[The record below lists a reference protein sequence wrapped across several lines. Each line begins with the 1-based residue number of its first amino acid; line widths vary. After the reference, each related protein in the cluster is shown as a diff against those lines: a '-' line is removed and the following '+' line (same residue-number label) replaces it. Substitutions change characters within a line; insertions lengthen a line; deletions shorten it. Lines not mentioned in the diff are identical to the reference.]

1 MKEDTNF
8 QMQIQTSVDGQTLER
23 ARKTSKEF
31 AKLMS
36 YYRCAMLEMETRFN
50 VLNEEYLLEYGRS
63 PINTVK
69 SRLKTLPSLQEK
81 VKRRNITFS
90 LEEIEAE
97 IHDIAG
103 VRVICAFPE
112 DVYTVADALLKQDD
126 ILLIKR
132 KDYIAEPKPNGYR
145 SLHLIVAVPVYLST
159 GKRMTKVEIQ
169 IRTIAMDFWAS
180 LEHQLRYKQDTVF
193 TEEMAREL
201 LECAQQSAD
210 LDARMD
216 KLRKSVKNNYD
227 ANEEASQ

>member
-1 MKEDTNF
+1 MKEDTSL

-180 LEHQLRYKQDTVF
+180 LEHQLRYKQNTVF

-227 ANEEASQ
+227 ANEEANQ

>member
-180 LEHQLRYKQDTVF
+180 LEHQLRYKQNTVF

-227 ANEEASQ
+227 ANEEANQ

>member
-63 PINTVK
+63 PINTLK

-180 LEHQLRYKQDTVF
+180 LEHQLRYKQNTVF

-227 ANEEASQ
+227 ANEEANQ